1 MALREPRR
9 SALVCAFLALATLAV
24 YWPVAFYPFT
34 NFDDTTYVSNNP
46 WVMQGLGWEGIRW
59 AFTTFYFAN
68 WHPLNW
74 LSHMTDVEL
83 FGTWAGGHHLTSV
96 ALHCL
101 NSALVFL
108 VLRRMTGAV
117 WRSAAVAALFAL
129 HPLHVES
136 VAWVSERKDVLSS
149 CFGLLAL
156 LCYASYARR
165 PRPLALLATTAC
177 FYLALMTKPML
188 VTLPFAM
195 LLLDYWP
202 LERLDWPLER
212 ERVRG
217 LVLEKLPMFAAVA
230 ASCVV
235 TVIAQERS
243 GTIGETAS
251 VGLRLANAGVS
262 YLRYLGNAFW
272 PRDLSVFY
280 PYPDAVPLWQAVG
293 AVLIL
298 AGVTAAVVH
307 LAPRRRYPLV
317 GWLWFVGMLIP
328 VIGLIQ
334 VGPQAMADRYAYLP
348 VTGLF
353 VAAVWGAHDVITR
366 WPRYRSLAVGTAAS
380 ALAACG
386 VVSSLQV
393 THWQSSIH
401 LFQHALD
408 ATGESSLV
416 LNNLGSAFVD
426 AKRYDEALAPL
437 TRAIELE
444 PRYAAAWSSLGSA
457 LFWLGRPVDAV
468 EHYRIAAIADPEHA
482 KAQLGL
488 AASLA
493 AVGRPDLALA
503 HARRAVDLQPHHPR
517 PRSLLAKIERDLV
530 DAPPPSEYRY
540 VPAQRER
547 VLIHLAEG
555 NSELALRELEK
566 ILERHPEDEFA
577 LRRMAVDASGRP
589 LRGTN

>member
-1 MALREPRR
+1 LVPREPWR

-24 YWPVAFYPFT
+24 YWPVGFYPFV

-46 WVMQGLGWEGIRW
+46 WVMQGLSWEGTRW
-59 AFTTFYFAN
+59 AFTTLYFAN

-74 LSHMTDVEL
+74 LSHMADVEL

-96 ALHCL
+96 LLHGL

-156 LCYASYARR
+156 LCYASYAKRA
-165 PRPLALLATTAC
+165 RPLALLSTTVL

-188 VTLPFAM
+188 VTLPFVM

-202 LERLDWPLER
+202 LRRLDGPLEDR
-212 ERVRG
+212 QLEWSRVRG

-230 ASCVV
+230 GSCVV

-251 VGLRLANAGVS
+251 VGLRLANAAVS
-262 YLRYLGNAFW
+262 YLRYLGKAFW

-280 PYPDAVPLWQAVG
+280 PYPDAVPLWQGVG
-293 AVLIL
+293 ACLLL
-298 AGVTAAVVH
+298 AGVTAAVVQ

-317 GWLWFVGMLIP
+317 GWLWFVGMLVP

-353 VAAVWGAHDVITR
+353 VAAVWGAHDLIAR
-366 WPRYRSLAVGTAAS
+366 WPRYRSLAAGMAAA

-393 THWQSSIH
+393 GHWQSSIH

-416 LNNLGSAFVD
+416 LNNLGSALVD
-426 AKRYDEALAPL
+426 AERYDEALTPL

-444 PRYAAAWSSLGSA
+444 PHYAAAWSSLGSA

-468 EHYRIAAIADPEHA
+468 EHYRIAVAADPEHA

-493 AVGRPDLALA
+493 AVGRLDLARP
-503 HARRAVDLQPHHPR
+503 HARRAVDLQPHHPG
-517 PRSLLAKIERDLV
+517 PRSLLAKIETDL
-530 DAPPPSEYRY
+530 
-540 VPAQRER
+540 
-547 VLIHLAEG
+547 
-555 NSELALRELEK
+555 LR
-566 ILERHPEDEFA
+566 
-577 LRRMAVDASGRP
+577 SS
-589 LRGTN
+589 N